1 MVGISF
7 PVSFPLTVCY
17 VKLYLLFRKHKQFM
31 ESNKKFPR
39 ITFTNTK
46 SVAAVSY
53 EKSITFKVKIDIS
66 DENVPHIRANI
77 EDKSKKDLKIDII
90 FKSRTERK
98 EKCSSSQKMAFS
110 NKGFNQ
116 EYRTTTLMI
125 TVFVA
130 YCICWMPATVVNI
143 MALAK
148 TNSVPDD
155 RLIIIVTMIE
165 LNSALNPS
173 IYGFGFRQYRK
184 ALKIMT
190 GILNTIV

>member
-1 MVGISF
+1 
-7 PVSFPLTVCY
+7 
-17 VKLYLLFRKHKQFM
+17 M
-31 ESNKKFPR
+31 ESNKKFAR
-39 ITFTNTK
+39 ITFTNTQ
-46 SVAAVSY
+46 SVAAISR
-53 EKSITFKVKIDIS
+53 EKRSTTLKVKINIS
-66 DENVPHIRANI
+66 EANVPHIRANTDD
-77 EDKSKKDLKIDII
+77 ESKKNSKIDII
-90 FKSRTERK
+90 FKSRTEGK
-98 EKCSSSQKMAFS
+98 ETCTSNQNMAFS